1 MLLGVGER
9 NQGYFNAE
17 LFATNL
23 VNAFHS
29 LGIGTGFIHFCN
41 SINEE
46 EELKQLIKNIKINS

>member
-46 EELKQLIKNIKINS
+46 